1 MNSIK
6 YLLFLKKIRSEIITT
21 ANEIVT
27 KRSAEMWDWPDCSD
41 DYWLLMI
48 SPSAKKIKP
57 NAQTR
62 GYHPIMAKTI
72 TYPKDKTLSLLYDY
86 FVRFYKLRMS
96 ESAFQVFAGYLN
108 MEGFLWTRTINIR
121 YNPYALNTKTRPII
135 EALNNRN
142 FVWWKTEFVST
153 IDSKH
158 TSSYEQTLSK
168 MVPFFMNSISQLLNK
183 YGFSDIEKYLKAK
196 RITADNL
203 FKSIEDQWNEHIRK
217 REIHQEGR

>member
-6 YLLFLKKIRSEIITT
+6 YLLILKKIRSEIITT
-21 ANEIVT
+21 ANQIVT
-27 KRSAEMWDWPDCSD
+27 QRGAEMWDWPDCSD

-62 GYHPIMAKTI
+62 GYHPIMAKKI

-86 FVRFYKLRMS
+86 FVRFDKLRMS
-96 ESAFQVFAGYLN
+96 ESAFQVFYGYLN
-108 MEGFLWTRTINIR
+108 THTINVR
-121 YNPYALNTKTRPII
+121 YNPYALSTKTRPII
-135 EALNNRN
+135 EALNDRN
-142 FVWWKTEFVST
+142 FVWWKTKFVST
-153 IDSKH
+153 IDPKH
-158 TSSYEQTLSK
+158 TSSEEQILSK
-168 MVPFFMNSISQLLNK
+168 KVPFFRNSISQLLNK

-203 FKSIEDQWNEHIRK
+203 FMSIESQWNEHLRK
-217 REIHQEGR
+217 QELHQEER